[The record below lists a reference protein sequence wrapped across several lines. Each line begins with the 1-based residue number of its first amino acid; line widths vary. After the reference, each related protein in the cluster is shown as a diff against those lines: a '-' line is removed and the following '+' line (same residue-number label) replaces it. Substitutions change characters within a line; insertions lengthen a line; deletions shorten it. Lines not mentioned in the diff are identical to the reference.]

1 MSDRKTT
8 ATSTTRAAVTRTRT
22 EVIADA
28 WAADG
33 GGVAVEVRG
42 VQVQLEIAE
51 AAALRDEI
59 DKAIDRALE
68 WSGGT
73 AATAAETRTA

>member
-1 MSDRKTT
+1 MG
-8 ATSTTRAAVTRTRT
+8 VTRTKT
-22 EVIADA
+22 ETIADA

-51 AAALRDEI
+51 AAALRDLI
-59 DKAIDRALE
+59 DEAIDRALE
-68 WSGGT
+68 WSGVT
-73 AATAAETRTA
+73 KAATAAETEN

>member
-1 MSDRKTT
+1 MGERKQ
-8 ATSTTRAAVTRTRT
+8 TSGSGYRAAVTRTKT

-28 WAADG
+28 WADDF
-33 GGVAVEVRG
+33 GGVSVEVRG
-42 VQVQLEIAE
+42 VQVQLETAE

-68 WSGGT
+68 WSGVT
-73 AATAAETRTA
+73 KAATAAGTRN